1 MLKSDV
7 FFVIEDVGE
16 SISQLFKYSN
26 DEKFKHEILLKAAH
40 ALAGL
45 HTLNFAHRHP
55 TLRDIAIKNDEI
67 KFLDFESKFF
77 YSRHRTSK
85 K

>member
-1 MLKSDV
+1 MLKSNE

-16 SISQLFKYSN
+16 PISQLLKYSN
-26 DEKFKHEILLKAAH
+26 DEKFKHEILLKVSR

-45 HTLNFAHRHP
+45 HTQNFAHRHP
-55 TLRDIAIKNDEI
+55 TLRDIAN
-67 KFLDFESKFF
+67 
-77 YSRHRTSK
+77 K